1 MKRNEPTARRG
12 KHFKI
17 GQGQGRSTK
26 TKLPVMKD
34 CSVELSEVEDENGK
48 RKIKDKNESDIEI
61 IEKPEETLK
70 EKQEKLKRKTS
81 GKKIDAKIP
90 VEKVEEKKKKGGKEQ
105 EAKKSGAVKGKKS
118 DAVKG
123 KKSDAVE
130 VPASNIETE
139 VVSDGMHLD
148 TVVAYVKDVSD
159 PDLPPPPPPRELT
172 KEEIEIER
180 LETEIG
186 AMLETRTKIKD
197 SEQRISVLKNILK
210 VLGAEAAK
218 DQAAKDQAKE
228 VEEMKKKG
236 DKDSEKLTQEGS
248 GKKEE
253 RYVNPEKEQS
263 RDEEEINNKEKERK
277 LDEAKEDTGNKG
289 ELEKSGVV
297 PNVSEEVTSEGGE
310 IKEQY
315 VNSEDVNSHKKK
327 VTEEEEKPQ
336 EETPQEEMVVPTE
349 EEKQKEVP
357 TEEEKEKQKE
367 MQTEKEK
374 EKEKEVLTEDEKE
387 KTSEVDSSD
396 VKSQKKVPKDEQN
409 TQEKTPKEEQTKV
422 QEMDKNDVKSN
433 EKTETNDS
441 EIRDEKLEEKKKV
454 SFEAEFD
461 INEEEIKQDGVNV
474 MVEKVIQKLSDVET
488 GNGSGKIDEGYVNYP
503 STQEKEKE
511 YLEKYSVATEEI
523 SEGEDDKKTEEI
535 TEEKEKTEKENDSE
549 GETDKDTGNKDDE
562 IRKNSEAE
570 LFYVENGSDFED
582 NLAEKWKN
590 LTDGTRLKR
599 LKFISYLLG

>member
-1 MKRNEPTARRG
+1 MLFISICRGIKLPAVQSQVEKRGGGRGGRASRGRGGQQTAQRCKSSVKEEKEDPLGSEPEAETESTEHEEEIKKVSVIRNEPTARRG
-12 KHFKI
+12 KHFKMS
-17 GQGQGRSTK
+17 QGQGRSTK

-48 RKIKDKNESDIEI
+48 RKIKDKNESDIEV

-105 EAKKSGAVKGKKS
+105 EAKKS

-139 VVSDGMHLD
+139 VVSDGMHLEM
-148 TVVAYVKDVSD
+148 VVAYVKDVSD
-159 PDLPPPPPPRELT
+159 PDIPPPSPRELT
-172 KEEIEIER
+172 KEEIEMAR
-180 LETEIG
+180 LEKEIG

-197 SEQRISVLKNILK
+197 SEKRISVLKNILK

-218 DQAAKDQAKE
+218 DQARE
-228 VEEMKKKG
+228 VEEMKNKEKEKKLDKG
-236 DKDSEKLTQEGS
+236 NKKSESKDIEINKDSEKLTQEGG

-253 RYVNPEKEQS
+253 RYVSPEKEQS
-263 RDEEEINNKEKERK
+263 RDEEEIKNKEKERK
-277 LDEAKEDTGNKG
+277 PDEAKEDMGNKNKG

-297 PNVSEEVTSEGGE
+297 PNISEEVTPEGGE
-310 IKEQY
+310 IKERN
-315 VNSEDVNSHKKK
+315 VNSDDVNSDKKK

-367 MQTEKEK
+367 MPTEEEK
-374 EKEKEVLTEDEKE
+374 EKEKEVPTEEEKE

-396 VKSQKKVPKDEQN
+396 VKSQKKVPEDEQN
-409 TQEKTPKEEQTKV
+409 PQEKTPKEEQTKEEVQKV
-422 QEMDKNDVKSN
+422 QEVDKSDVKSN
-433 EKTETNDS
+433 GKTETNDS
-441 EIRDEKLEEKKKV
+441 EIRDKKLGEKKKV
-454 SFEAEFD
+454 SFNAEFD
-461 INEEEIKQDGVNV
+461 ITEEEIQQDGVNV
-474 MVEKVIQKLSDVET
+474 MVENVIQKLSDAEK
-488 GNGSGKIDEGYVNYP
+488 GNGPGKIDERYVNYP
-503 STQEKEKE
+503 SSQEKE
-511 YLEKYSVATEEI
+511 
-523 SEGEDDKKTEEI
+523 
-535 TEEKEKTEKENDSE
+535 
-549 GETDKDTGNKDDE
+549 
-562 IRKNSEAE
+562 
-570 LFYVENGSDFED
+570 
-582 NLAEKWKN
+582 
-590 LTDGTRLKR
+590 
-599 LKFISYLLG
+599 

>member
-1 MKRNEPTARRG
+1 
-12 KHFKI
+12 
-17 GQGQGRSTK
+17 
-26 TKLPVMKD
+26 MKD
-34 CSVELSEVEDENGK
+34 CSIELSEVEVENEK
-48 RKIKDKNESDIEI
+48 RKIQDNNESDVEI

-70 EKQEKLKRKTS
+70 EKIEKMKRKTS
-81 GKKIDAKIP
+81 GKKIDAKVP
-90 VEKVEEKKKKGGKEQ
+90 VEKVEEKKKKGGGKEQ
-105 EAKKSGAVKGKKS
+105 EAKKS

-139 VVSDGMHLD
+139 IVSDGMHLD

-218 DQAAKDQAKE
+218 DQAKE
-228 VEEMKKKG
+228 VEEMKKKE

-263 RDEEEINNKEKERK
+263 RDEEEIKNKEKERK

-409 TQEKTPKEEQTKV
+409 TQEKTPKEEQTKEEVQKV

-441 EIRDEKLEEKKKV
+441 EIRDKKLEEKKKV
-454 SFEAEFD
+454 SFVAEFD

-503 STQEKEKE
+503 STQEKEKD

-523 SEGEDDKKTEEI
+523 SEAEDDKKTEEI

-582 NLAEKWKN
+582 NLAEKWTN